1 MLAEVVAEYSR
12 TRLANHGK
20 LESHEKEIA
29 GCCLVRAERPTSD
42 PTENQIACSRAE
54 TTRATQDQ
62 NWEPESVGGGG
73 KIDPGVWT
81 SGIESR
87 TEQPPPTMEYLSR
100 KSASGLSRRTN

>member
-1 MLAEVVAEYSR
+1 MGNWSLMKR
-12 TRLANHGK
+12 K
-20 LESHEKEIA
+20 FA

-73 KIDPGVWT
+73 KIDPVCGPV
-81 SGIESR
+81 ESKAGQNNHLPR
-87 TEQPPPTMEYLSR
+87 WNT
-100 KSASGLSRRTN
+100 